1 MFVVHPEF
9 RERLKAIGLTSFADA
24 AALAPT
30 DDHVQKQGR
39 STGRYRL
46 EIDGETLS
54 LYVKKHFRLP
64 WWLRRFAPLRAFP
77 GPQEWAN
84 LKIAESLGV
93 RVPQAVFAGAEREH
107 ACGSVLAVRE
117 LEGYLPL
124 HIYVPGP
131 LARMAEPEGTRR
143 KRALIARLAEAARRL
158 HGSRYYH
165 RDFYL
170 CHFFLR
176 DDPTAAD
183 GFDLVLI
190 DFGRLLHS
198 RLGRWR
204 VKDLAALLFSADLK
218 GVTARDRLRFFKR
231 YLGVKK
237 LDAGARSLL
246 RRIVAKAER
255 YRRHNYGRRA
265 A

>member
-1 MFVVHPEF
+1 
-9 RERLKAIGLTSFADA
+9 
-24 AALAPT
+24 
-30 DDHVQKQGR
+30 
-39 STGRYRL
+39 
-46 EIDGETLS
+46 
-54 LYVKKHFRLP
+54 
-64 WWLRRFAPLRAFP
+64 
-77 GPQEWAN
+77 
-84 LKIAESLGV
+84 V
-93 RVPQAVFAGAEREH
+93 RVPDAVFAGAQREH

-131 LARMAEPEGTRR
+131 LARMAEPQRRRR
-143 KRALIARLAEAARRL
+143 KQALIARLVDVARRL
-158 HGSRYYH
+158 HGRNYFH

-176 DDPTAAD
+176 DDAAAPD

-204 VKDLAALLFSADLK
+204 TKDLAALLFSTFVP
-218 GVTARDRLRFFKR
+218 GVSRTDRMRFYKQ
-231 YLGVKK
+231 YLGIAK
-237 LDAGARSLL
+237 LDDRAKQAA
-246 RRIVAKAER
+246 RRIMAKAER